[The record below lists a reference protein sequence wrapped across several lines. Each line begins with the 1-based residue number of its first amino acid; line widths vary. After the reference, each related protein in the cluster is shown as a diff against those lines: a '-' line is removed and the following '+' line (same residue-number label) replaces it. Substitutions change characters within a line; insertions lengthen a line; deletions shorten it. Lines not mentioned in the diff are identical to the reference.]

1 MKVNENNGIKHKLLE
16 SYVIMKVNE
25 NNGITLSY

>member
-1 MKVNENNGIKHKLLE
+1 MKVNENNGITLKLLE

-25 NNGITLSY
+25 NNGITL